1 MNASST
7 SLTSLAQAARTS
19 RWLGFCRRPW
29 VTQKIVQCLTLSL
42 AITVI
47 SAINGCAQSPAKSA
61 PSARTETEYGPPVDA
76 PPADENFDVQQVAAW
91 EITPEPASQFGNH
104 SPYEVLGKRYEVTR
118 PDPHFSQTGM
128 ASWYGK
134 KFHGRLTSNQETFD
148 MYRFTAAHRSL
159 PLPSFVR
166 VTNLENGRSL
176 VVRVNDR
183 GPFKPGRIIDLSW
196 AAAKKLGYVNKGVA
210 KVRIELVQAPLG
222 LDNTPPQAG
231 LLFLQ
236 VGAFADEQKARS
248 IAKQIALET
257 GAKVHVSQ
265 TGDKG
270 QTPLH
275 RVRVGPL
282 ADQSHVQRIKQALQ
296 PLGFGQSR
304 LVVE

>member
-1 MNASST
+1 MGRWW
-7 SLTSLAQAARTS
+7 LPILVIVLAGAFSGCTQAPPKTGPVPQPEA
-19 RWLGFCRRPW
+19 
-29 VTQKIVQCLTLSL
+29 
-42 AITVI
+42 
-47 SAINGCAQSPAKSA
+47 
-61 PSARTETEYGPPVDA
+61 EHGPPVDA
-76 PPADENFDVQQVAAW
+76 PPADEDFDVQQVAAW
-91 EITPEPASQFGNH
+91 EIRPEPASQFGNH
-104 SPYEVLGKRYEVTR
+104 SPYEVLGKRYEVSQ
-118 PDPHFSQTGM
+118 PDPHFSQTGL

-196 AAAKKLGYVNKGVA
+196 AAAKKLGYVKQGVA
-210 KVRIELVQAPLG
+210 KVRIELVQAPHG
-222 LDNTPPQAG
+222 LENTPPQAG

-236 VGAFADEQKARS
+236 VGAFADEQKAKS
-248 IAKQIALET
+248 IAKRIALET
-257 GAKVHVSQ
+257 GAKVHLSQ
-265 TGDKG
+265 TDNKK
-270 QTPLH
+270 PVKLH

-282 ADQSHVQRIKQALQ
+282 ADQAHVQRLKQALR
-296 PLGFGQSR
+296 PLGFAHAR